1 MKNMRKKNRD
11 PIKVIKKQP
20 LYNQLKYEV
29 ETRMKIAIEINCARL
44 AIGMT
49 QKKLAEKAK
58 TTQKIVSK
66 VENGDYKI
74 GVDLLVRITKSLG
87 IKFLIGDAVISNQS
101 GYQSVVTILRE
112 RDFKSSGSGQQ
123 ETSVLN

>member
-1 MKNMRKKNRD
+1 MKNLIKKNKD
-11 PIKVIKKQP
+11 PIKAIKKYP
-20 LYNQLKYEV
+20 LYGHLEQEI
-29 ETRMKIAIEINCARL
+29 EARMKIAIEINCARL

-49 QKKLAEKAK
+49 QEKLAEKAK
-58 TTQKIVSK
+58 TTQKIISK

-74 GVDLLVRITKSLG
+74 GVDLLTRLAKSLG
-87 IKFLIGDAVISNQS
+87 IKLLFGDAVISRQS

>member
-1 MKNMRKKNRD
+1 MIKKNSNLVKINRKHPLHD
-11 PIKVIKKQP
+11 EIKREI
-20 LYNQLKYEV
+20 ES
-29 ETRMKIAIEINCARL
+29 RMKIAVEINCARL
-44 AIGMT
+44 ATGMT
-49 QKKLAEKAK
+49 QGKLAKKAK
-58 TTQKIVSK
+58 TTQKIISK
-66 VENGDYKI
+66 IENGDYKI

-101 GYQSVVTILRE
+101 GHQSVVTILRE